1 VTLPRDGH
9 FIATTD
15 GGADWLQPGRW
26 IARLWIGFR
35 PATRSPSVHGVTEQS
50 AVDILKDSLRTQWP
64 NILWYQGLPV
74 VREDEA
80 WTQIQG
86 S

>member
-1 VTLPRDGH
+1 MTLPGNGS

-15 GGADWLQPGRW
+15 GGAGWLQPGRW

-35 PATRSPSVHGVTEQS
+35 PDTGSRYVHGDTEQS
-50 AVDILKDSLRTQWP
+50 AVEILKDSLRTQWP
-64 NILWYQGLPV
+64 KILWYQRLPV

-80 WTQIQG
+80 WKQIQG